1 MCRRRILIALFAP
14 LLLAGGCATFE
25 LRPQPMTAAEIVHM
39 AKAGEAP
46 PAIIDRLRQTDT
58 VLLLSAPDF
67 VKLAQ
72 DGVPGEVLDY
82 LQSVLIA
89 EIRRRD
95 QFEHMMMY
103 GPYYSPFGPCAGGG
117 RFPSRARSPLFPS
130 WPYC

>member
-1 MCRRRILIALFAP
+1 MRLQPIQICMFSAMLLI
-14 LLLAGGCATFE
+14 GGCAGLET
-25 LRPQPMTAAEIVHM
+25 RPQPMTAAEIVQM

-46 PAIIDRLRQTDT
+46 PAIIDRLHQTDT
-58 VLLLSAPDF
+58 VLRLSASDF
-67 VKLAQ
+67 VKLAR

-82 LQSVLIA
+82 LQAVLIA

-103 GPYYSPFGPCAGGG
+103 GPYSPFGPCPGGG
-117 RFPSRARSPLFPS
+117 RFPSWARSPLYPS